1 MEHNLRHLRVLLAVA
16 EHGSVTQASK
26 ACNVSQPAVTQTIS
40 KLEKLAGG
48 PLFRRKPD
56 RLYLTESGE
65 VLTRRVERAFAFLD
79 PAMDAINPRLRLMIT
94 AAQLRILIAMHNT
107 ECFAMAAQSL
117 GIAQPTVQKAINQ
130 LERDAGCPLFD
141 RTSHGMLATR
151 ECQSLANA
159 ARLAFVELAQAEAD
173 LVEFSGREVGTVVVG
188 ALPFSLSYL
197 LPVIATRF
205 REKRPQM
212 SVKVVHMP
220 FFQLLAGL
228 RRGEIDF
235 LLGGLSEAAPDADI
249 DQKTLFQDS
258 LVLLARSDH
267 PVTRKHSPA
276 LEELA
281 TYPWV
286 VAPKSTPARNYFEQ
300 LFAGV
305 GQENSVSIVDTCSFE
320 LMRELLVTSDH
331 LGCISMLQAARE
343 VERGN
348 LKRLKVE
355 AAIASWPIG
364 VTTRSGWLATASQRE
379 FLEIVAEVANDPFAN
394 SVSL

>member
-1 MEHNLRHLRVLLAVA
+1 
-16 EHGSVTQASK
+16 
-26 ACNVSQPAVTQTIS
+26 
-40 KLEKLAGG
+40 
-48 PLFRRKPD
+48 
-56 RLYLTESGE
+56 
-65 VLTRRVERAFAFLD
+65 
-79 PAMDAINPRLRLMIT
+79 
-94 AAQLRILIAMHNT
+94 
-107 ECFAMAAQSL
+107 SL

-130 LERDAGCPLFD
+130 LERDAACPLFD

-173 LVEFSGREVGTVVVG
+173 LAEYSGREVGTIVVG

-235 LLGGLSEAAPDADI
+235 LLGGLSDAAPDADI

-267 PVTRKHSPA
+267 PVTRKLSPA

-281 TYPWV
+281 AYPWV
-286 VAPKSTPARNYFEQ
+286 VAPKSTPAHNYFEQ

-305 GQENSVSIVDTCSFE
+305 GEKISVSIVDTCSFE
-320 LMRELLVTSDH
+320 LMRELLATSDH

-355 AAIASWPIG
+355 AAQATWPIG

-379 FLEIVAEVANDPFAN
+379 FLEIVAAVANDPFAN

>member
-1 MEHNLRHLRVLLAVA
+1 
-16 EHGSVTQASK
+16 
-26 ACNVSQPAVTQTIS
+26 
-40 KLEKLAGG
+40 
-48 PLFRRKPD
+48 
-56 RLYLTESGE
+56 
-65 VLTRRVERAFAFLD
+65 
-79 PAMDAINPRLRLMIT
+79 
-94 AAQLRILIAMHNT
+94 
-107 ECFAMAAQSL
+107 
-117 GIAQPTVQKAINQ
+117 
-130 LERDAGCPLFD
+130 
-141 RTSHGMLATR
+141 
-151 ECQSLANA
+151 
-159 ARLAFVELAQAEAD
+159 
-173 LVEFSGREVGTVVVG
+173 
-188 ALPFSLSYL
+188 
-197 LPVIATRF
+197 
-205 REKRPQM
+205 M

-235 LLGGLSEAAPDADI
+235 LLGGLSDATPDADI

-267 PVTRKHSPA
+267 PVTRKLSPA

-281 TYPWV
+281 AYPWV

-305 GQENSVSIVDTCSFE
+305 GEKNSVSIVDTCSFE
-320 LMRELLVTSDH
+320 LMRELLATSDH

-348 LKRLKVE
+348 LRRLQVE
-355 AAIASWPIG
+355 AAQATWPIG
-364 VTTRSGWLATASQRE
+364 VTTRSGWLATAAQSE